1 MNYRMRIA
9 ALPAEINATAWDALL
24 ARQSRPTPFLK
35 HAFLSALTAT
45 GCASDD
51 TGWAPRF
58 VTLWRDT
65 DDDEAM
71 PAAPVDGSAKRGQ
84 GDAGAIPDAA
94 VGESGND
101 AESESESESESDS
114 GTEHTVSSSED
125 PPGPNERL
133 VAAAPL
139 YLKSHSYGEYVFD
152 WAWAN
157 AYEQNGQA
165 YYPKLLCAVPF
176 TPVTG
181 ARLLA
186 EDDTARFALAQV
198 LVAFAKQSGLSS
210 LHILYPTEHEANML
224 DEVGMMAR
232 TAVQFHWLNA
242 GYTSFDDFLATLNQ
256 KKRKN
261 IKAERRRVAEAGVT
275 FRRVRGE
282 DATQDD
288 WRFFNRCYRHTYRE
302 HHSTPY
308 LNLAFF
314 ESIAETMPEN
324 LLLVIAEKEGRPV
337 ASSLLVYDKSIGGH
351 AVSDETAAGGTR
363 GTLYGRYWGAIEHID
378 CLHFETAYYQP
389 LSFCIDEGI
398 AVFEGGA
405 QGEHKMARGFLP
417 TVTRSAHWLAHP
429 AFSDAVAHFLARETA
444 GIGNYVDELREH
456 NPFKKP
462 A

>member
-9 ALPAEINATAWDALL
+9 ALPAEINAAAWDELL

-58 VTLWRDT
+58 ITLWRDGA
-65 DDDEAM
+65 DAD
-71 PAAPVDGSAKRGQ
+71 AAPM
-84 GDAGAIPDAA
+84 
-94 VGESGND
+94 
-101 AESESESESESDS
+101 AETASESSEGGD
-114 GTEHTVSSSED
+114 EHTVSSSEA

-157 AYEQNGQA
+157 AYEQHGQE

-198 LVAFAKQSGLSS
+198 LIAFAKQSGLSS

-224 DEVGMMAR
+224 DEAGMMAR

-282 DATQDD
+282 DATPED

-314 ESIAETMPEN
+314 ESIAATMPEN

-337 ASSLLVYDKSIGGH
+337 ASSLLVYDKSIGGDV
-351 AVSDETAAGGTR
+351 ASEEPR

-429 AFSDAVAHFLARETA
+429 SFSDAVAHFLARETA

-456 NPFKKP
+456 NPFRK
-462 A
+462 AD